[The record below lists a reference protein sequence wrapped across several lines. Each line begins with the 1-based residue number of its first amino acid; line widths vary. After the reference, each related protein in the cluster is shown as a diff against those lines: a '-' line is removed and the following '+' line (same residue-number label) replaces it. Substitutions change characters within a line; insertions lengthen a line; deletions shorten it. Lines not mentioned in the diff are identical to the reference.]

1 MSVGLGL
8 LHHLISQGRSL
19 SVLHQAGIRD
29 EDLAEK
35 ELDVYHFLSNHLN
48 IYGTPP
54 SLETVQRESGVTFP
68 DFPDE
73 PLGYWID
80 KVLKRSRI
88 RLILEQTKDAQ
99 DYAGDGDVED
109 AEEALQALWARLSTK
124 RREERVL
131 PITEVLDDIV
141 NSHDSRQLRARLTG
155 IPFGFPYLD
164 GITDGAQPG
173 DTIALVGRP
182 GTGKTYLCLNFAL
195 FAYDLGGSPLVVTM
209 EMTPKQCVRRV
220 VALRSGVPAM
230 RVRLGRLSFW
240 GREKMLTEISNLQ
253 ALGADRP
260 FWIYQGSL
268 ASTVEDIVSWVRDLR
283 PSALYVD
290 GAYLLRSRH
299 RFNARWERV
308 AYCAEYLKGIAGD
321 FNIPVV
327 ETYQFNRRGPGS
339 LANIGGSDAIPQ
351 LASIVMGLDDEQKG
365 RDAAWGGRSYKTLKL
380 LKGRE
385 GERGK
390 LRILFDMDRM
400 NITQEMVTDGL
411 DEGVHMGEEGV
422 DYGRV

>member
-8 LHHLISQGRSL
+8 LHNLISEQRSITA
-19 SVLHQAGIRD
+19 LHRAGIQA
-29 EDLAEK
+29 EDLAAT
-35 ELDVYHFLSNHLN
+35 ELEVYNFLSSHLH
-48 IYGTPP
+48 IYGTTPN
-54 SLETVQRESGVTFP
+54 LETVEREAGMKFP
-68 DFPDE
+68 AFPAE

-80 KVLKRSRI
+80 KVLSRSRI
-88 RLILEQTKDAQ
+88 RLILERTKDAQ

-109 AEEALQALWARLSTK
+109 AEEVLQTLWANLSTK
-124 RREERVL
+124 RRGEQVLRV
-131 PITEVLDDIV
+131 TDVLSNIIDD
-141 NSHDSRQLRARLTG
+141 HDKRQLRARLTG

-182 GTGKTYLCLNFAL
+182 GTGKTYLCLSFAS

-209 EMTPKQCVRRV
+209 EMTPTQCVRRI
-220 VALRSGVPAM
+220 VALRSNVPAM

-240 GREKMLTEISNLQ
+240 GREKMLTEISSLNE
-253 ALGADRP
+253 LGEDRP

-268 ASTVEDIVSWVRDLR
+268 ASTVEDLVNWVRDLR

-290 GAYLLRSRH
+290 GAYLLRTRQ
-299 RFNARWERV
+299 RFAARWERV
-308 AYCAEYLKGIAGD
+308 AHTAEFLKGIAGD

-365 RDAAWGGRSYKTLKL
+365 RTAAWGGRSYKTLNL

-390 LRILFDMDRM
+390 MRILFDMDRTK
-400 NITQEMVTDGL
+400 ITQEMVTDGL
-411 DEGVHMGEEGV
+411 EDGIHMGDEEV
-422 DYGRV
+422 DYGRE